1 MIASVAAVFV
11 AVVVQR
17 MLELRVA
24 RRNAAA
30 ARARGATEFGA
41 AHYPLFFAL
50 HGAWM
55 IAWPAEAITRDA
67 RPAAWTLWLF
77 AVVAA
82 QVLRYWAITSLGGRW
97 NTRIL
102 VVPGDVPLQAG
113 PYRWI
118 GHPNYVAVVIELAA
132 VPLMFGAWTTAAS
145 ASIANLALL
154 LGVRIPAEK
163 SALQWAQQQTPPT

>member
-1 MIASVAAVFV
+1 MIAAVAAVFV
-11 AVVVQR
+11 ALVIQR

-30 ARARGATEFGA
+30 ARTRGATEFGA

-55 IAWPAEAITRDA
+55 VAWPAEAIIRDA
-67 RPAAWTLWLF
+67 PPGAWPLWLI
-77 AVVAA
+77 AILAA

-102 VVPGDVPLQAG
+102 VVPGDVPLRAG

-118 GHPNYVAVVIELAA
+118 SHPNYVAVVIELAA
-132 VPLMFGAWTTAAS
+132 VPLMFGAWSTALVAT
-145 ASIANLALL
+145 IANLALL
-154 LGVRIPAEK
+154 LAVRIPAERQ
-163 SALQWAQQQTPPT
+163 ALQWAQRQRPPT